1 MDDPS
6 SQARAPG
13 RAEQGGRPGIEDAQA
28 AVAGTPGSPARY
40 RVRRA
45 PARPRAVKVL
55 YGEDE
60 LETVARAAARAGLRP
75 SSYVAAAALASA
87 RGAVAP
93 TSDSESRELLTELMQ
108 TRVAVRQYGTNLNQI
123 AAAMNSGVTEPPV
136 WLAAAVAGAERATA
150 RIDEAA
156 SVLACRLGRP
166 GDRSGAASRLRGA
179 GAAVLPVHRGAGG

>member
-1 MDDPS
+1 MVDDPS
-6 SQARAPG
+6 SQASAPG
-13 RAEQGGRPGIEDAQA
+13 AVQSCRPGVEDAQA
-28 AVAGTPGSPARY
+28 AVAGTAGSPARY

-45 PARPRAVKVL
+45 AARPRAVKVL

-60 LETVARAAARAGLRP
+60 LETVGRAATRAGLRP

-93 TSDSESRELLTELMQ
+93 TSDSEYRELLTELMQ
-108 TRVAVRQYGTNLNQI
+108 TRAAVRRYGTNLNQI

-136 WLAAAVAGAERATA
+136 WLVAAVVGAERATA

-156 SVLACRLGRP
+156 RLLSRGLA
-166 GDRSGAASRLRGA
+166 
-179 GAAVLPVHRGAGG
+179 

>member
-1 MDDPS
+1 MVCDPS

-13 RAEQGGRPGIEDAQA
+13 AVQGGRPGVEDAQP
-28 AVAGTPGSPARY
+28 AVAGTSGSPARY

-60 LETVARAAARAGLRP
+60 LATVGRAAARAGLRP

-93 TSDSESRELLTELMQ
+93 RSDSEYRELLTELMQ
-108 TRVAVRQYGTNLNQI
+108 ARAAVRRYGTNLNQI

-136 WLAAAVAGAERATA
+136 WLVAAVAGAERATA
-150 RIDEAA
+150 SIDQAA
-156 SVLACRLGRP
+156 SVLAGRL
-166 GDRSGAASRLRGA
+166 A
-179 GAAVLPVHRGAGG
+179 

>member
-6 SQARAPG
+6 SQERAAG
-13 RAEQGGRPGIEDAQA
+13 RAEQGSRPGVEGAQA
-28 AVAGTPGSPARY
+28 AVAGEAGAPARY

-87 RGAVAP
+87 RGTTPP
-93 TSDSESRELLTELMQ
+93 TSHSGSRELLTELMQ
-108 TRVAVRQYGTNLNQI
+108 TRAAVRQYGTNLNQI

-136 WLAAAVAGAERATA
+136 WLAAAVAGAERATV

-156 SVLACRLGRP
+156 SLLTRRLA
-166 GDRSGAASRLRGA
+166 
-179 GAAVLPVHRGAGG
+179 